1 MGISGTCH
9 GEGEARIQWVDK
21 AILTSRYFR
30 SLLSC
35 TVWKTCSWRL
45 CPAWPPSTAFL
56 QLDTRRDRS
65 TYGIKLPFLAAPWS
79 SAKRPQGPRSSSQS
93 ALPPPAHSCPAVS
106 ADIPSTPAHCKA
118 LEEGQK
124 DGCHFGVRGSAL
136 SREASK
142 QPAQPNIKAL
152 IIRIG
157 FWGPLY
163 CIIIV
168 RNPQNSI
175 GNYLGPY
182 ITETP

>member
-1 MGISGTCH
+1 MGGQSHPHEQISSFAPFLYRV
-9 GEGEARIQWVDK
+9 EN
-21 AILTSRYFR
+21 
-30 SLLSC
+30 
-35 TVWKTCSWRL
+35 
-45 CPAWPPSTAFL
+45 L
-56 QLDTRRDRS
+56 QLATVSCMAAFHGIPATRHKERQKHVW
-65 TYGIKLPFLAAPWS
+65 IKLPFLAAPWS

-106 ADIPSTPAHCKA
+106 ADIPSTPAQCKA

-152 IIRIG
+152 ISRIG